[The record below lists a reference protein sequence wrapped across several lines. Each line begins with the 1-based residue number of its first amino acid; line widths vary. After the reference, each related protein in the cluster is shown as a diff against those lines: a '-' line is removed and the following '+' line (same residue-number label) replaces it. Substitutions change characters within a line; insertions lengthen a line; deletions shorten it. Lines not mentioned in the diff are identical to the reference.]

1 MESVHPI
8 KKKTLYR
15 EEIKEAL
22 RNAIFAGKLKP
33 GDRIVETRWAKELG
47 VSQSPVR
54 EAIRELEIIGLVE
67 NVPYQGSFVR
77 KITEKDLKDSYLVRM
92 ALEQLG
98 AEQACSKINEEQLK
112 EIKECLDIM
121 ESAADTKDFNTYIKY
136 DVQFHDRIMQ
146 VSDNDLLKR
155 LWQQCNIREWT
166 HYGTQFSNYTLEML
180 ARRHEKI
187 YQALVD
193 RDSAAVIRET
203 RLHIQELLEELE
215 QRTNG
220 Q

>member
-1 MESVHPI
+1 MENVHPI
-8 KKKTLYR
+8 KRKTLYR

-22 RNAIFAGKLKP
+22 RNAIFSGKLKP

-77 KITEKDLKDSYLVRM
+77 KVTEKDLKDSYLVRM

-98 AEQACSKINEEQLK
+98 AEQACRKINDEQLA
-112 EIKECLDIM
+112 EIKECLDKM
-121 ESAADTKDFNTYIKY
+121 EAAAEIKDFNTYILY
-136 DVQFHDRIMQ
+136 DVQFHDKIMQ

-166 HYGTQFSNYTLEML
+166 HFGTQFSKHALEIL
-180 ARRHEKI
+180 AQRHEKI
-187 YQALVD
+187 YQALVE
-193 RDSAAVIRET
+193 RDSEAVVRET
-203 RLHIQELLEELE
+203 RMHIQELLEELE
-215 QRTNG
+215 QRTNK

>member
-1 MESVHPI
+1 MESLYPI

-22 RNAIFAGKLKP
+22 RNAIFDGKLKP
-33 GDRIVETRWAKELG
+33 GDRIIETRWAKELG

-98 AEQACSKINEEQLK
+98 AEQACSKIN
-112 EIKECLDIM
+112 
-121 ESAADTKDFNTYIKY
+121 DF
-136 DVQFHDRIMQ
+136 
-146 VSDNDLLKR
+146 
-155 LWQQCNIREWT
+155 
-166 HYGTQFSNYTLEML
+166 
-180 ARRHEKI
+180 
-187 YQALVD
+187 
-193 RDSAAVIRET
+193 
-203 RLHIQELLEELE
+203 
-215 QRTNG
+215 
-220 Q
+220 

>member
-1 MESVHPI
+1 MENVVPT
-8 KKKTLYR
+8 KKKALYR

-22 RNAIFAGKLKP
+22 RNAIFSGKLKP

-54 EAIRELEIIGLVE
+54 EAIRELEIVGLVE
-67 NVPYQGSFVR
+67 NIPYRGSFVR
-77 KITEKDLKDSYLVRM
+77 KVTEKDLKDSYLVRM

-98 AEQACSKINEEQLK
+98 AEQACNKITEKQLDK
-112 EIKECLDIM
+112 IKECLDKM
-121 ESAADTKDFNTYIKY
+121 EEAAAVKDFNTYIQY

-146 VSDNDLLKR
+146 ASDNDLLKR

-166 HYGTQFSNYTLEML
+166 HFGTQFSNHTLEML
-180 ARRHEKI
+180 AQRHERI
-187 YQALVD
+187 YQALVEHNVQEV
-193 RDSAAVIRET
+193 AKEI

-215 QRTNG
+215 QRTKG

>member
-1 MESVHPI
+1 MENVHPI
-8 KKKTLYR
+8 KRKTLYR

-22 RNAIFAGKLKP
+22 RDAIFSGKLKP

-77 KITEKDLKDSYLVRM
+77 KVTEKDLKDSYLVRM

-98 AEQACSKINEEQLK
+98 AEQACRKINDEQLAK
-112 EIKECLDIM
+112 IKECLDKM
-121 ESAADTKDFNTYIKY
+121 EAAAEIKDFNTYILY

-166 HYGTQFSNYTLEML
+166 HFGTQFSNYALEML
-180 ARRHEKI
+180 AQRHERI
-187 YQALVD
+187 YQALVK
-193 RDSAAVIRET
+193 RDSEAVVRET
-203 RLHIQELLEELE
+203 RMHIQELLEELE
-215 QRTNG
+215 QRTNK

>member
-1 MESVHPI
+1 MENVHPI
-8 KKKTLYR
+8 KRKTLYR

-22 RNAIFAGKLKP
+22 RDAIFSGKLKP

-77 KITEKDLKDSYLVRM
+77 KVTEKDLKDSYLVRM

-98 AEQACSKINEEQLK
+98 AEQACRKINDEQLAK
-112 EIKECLDIM
+112 IKECLDKM
-121 ESAADTKDFNTYIKY
+121 EAAAEIKDFNTYILY

-166 HYGTQFSNYTLEML
+166 HFGTQFSNYALEML
-180 ARRHEKI
+180 AQRHERI
-187 YQALVD
+187 YQALVE
-193 RDSAAVIRET
+193 RDSEAVVRET
-203 RLHIQELLEELE
+203 RMHIQELLEELE
-215 QRTNG
+215 QRTNK

>member
-1 MESVHPI
+1 MENVHPI
-8 KKKTLYR
+8 KRKTLYR

-22 RNAIFAGKLKP
+22 RNAIFSGKLKP

-77 KITEKDLKDSYLVRM
+77 KVTEKDLKDSYLVRM

-98 AEQACSKINEEQLK
+98 AEQACRKINDEQLA
-112 EIKECLDIM
+112 EIKECLDKM
-121 ESAADTKDFNTYIKY
+121 EAAAEIKDFNTYILY
-136 DVQFHDRIMQ
+136 DVQFHDKIMQ

-166 HYGTQFSNYTLEML
+166 HFGTQFSNYALEML
-180 ARRHEKI
+180 AQRHERI
-187 YQALVD
+187 YQALVE
-193 RDSAAVIRET
+193 RDSEAVIRET
-203 RLHIQELLEELE
+203 RMHIQELLEELE
-215 QRTNG
+215 QRTNK